1 LSLCASGYAGHAR
14 LWPATFGPGAR
25 AGTVGVLKDRRKL
38 GGVDIFSYGEAD
50 REVLED
56 GTIEKQGETIASAA
70 VEGAVGLS
78 DDGSSS

>member
-1 LSLCASGYAGHAR
+1 M
-14 LWPATFGPGAR
+14 PGC
-25 AGTVGVLKDRRKL
+25 GLQLLDQVPEQELKDRRKL